1 MEPIEIQILEETP
14 EFVKVKLPFLDVPV
28 EMNQSFLKKRL
39 DSGYF
44 KLQKNELLAT
54 G

>member
-1 MEPIEIQILEETP
+1 MEPIEIQILEETS
-14 EFVKVKLPFLDVPV
+14 EFVKVKLPFLEVPV

-44 KLQKNELLAT
+44 QLPHKKLQAT